1 MANRFHLTDLPAA
14 ARALALAALVCFASA
29 RAAEGAANPS
39 IVHTPIV
46 ASAHPTD
53 RGDYRTQL
61 RATAERYVQ
70 LYYSARYREALA
82 AAQEGLA
89 AAERADDRRDT
100 AEFLKAI
107 GYVSWLLGETAAAAE
122 AAQRLLVLAD
132 DLDDHA
138 LRSVSHR
145 VQANVAQ
152 LTGDTAARRR
162 HADLAYRHAE
172 HSGNE
177 SLRYGALNTLGL
189 VALADRDFATAR
201 RLHGEVL
208 AYRERIGNRWDAAG
222 SWSNLADVAIAEGN
236 LPLALALH
244 ERTLALRL
252 EVGDQRGQVR
262 SLRQTAAVLR
272 DLGRTDEALARLRDA
287 LARAEA
293 ITGHELL
300 GDTWREIAR
309 THEVRKE
316 FAEALAAERKA
327 HAAREA
333 LAGERTQARLA
344 ELQTRFDLARKELTI
359 ARLEHSQRLQQAE
372 LRAHQGELAAAG
384 QQRLALAVLLGLAAL
399 AAAAVVSRQRLK
411 LRTEQ
416 RIHSETRRA
425 RAAAEEADRVKT
437 RFLGIAS
444 HDIRTPLGN
453 IVALVNE
460 LGAARPVGAADR
472 QLLDLIG
479 AEAQRVSS
487 LVQDLLDVSA
497 VEAGQLKLVFAPVD
511 LAETV
516 QAAVAEHA
524 REAQAKRVTLSFAPP
539 AAPVRLEGDARRLHQ
554 VAVNL
559 LSNAV
564 KFSPAGAFVRLAV
577 DRRGD
582 HVELSVRD
590 DGAGIA
596 PADLGKIFVPYS
608 RLSQHPT
615 AGESSHGLG
624 LSIVQEIVRLHGGR
638 VRVESMPGQGST
650 FVVELPV
657 RQAPAASPAV

>member
-1 MANRFHLTDLPAA
+1 MRALLLAVA
-14 ARALALAALVCFASA
+14 LALSVRALAG
-29 RAAEGAANPS
+29 AEGAANPS

-53 RGDYRTQL
+53 RGDYRAQL

-70 LYYSARYREALA
+70 LYYSARYREALGV
-82 AAQEGLA
+82 AQEGLA
-89 AAERADDRRDT
+89 AAERAADRRDT

-107 GYVSWLLGETAAAAE
+107 GYVSWLLGETAAASE
-122 AAQRLLVLAD
+122 AAQRLLVLAEE
-132 DLDDHA
+132 LDDHA

-152 LTGDTAARRR
+152 LTGDLAARRR

-172 HSGNE
+172 RSGNE

-189 VALADRDFATAR
+189 VALGDRDFATAR
-201 RLHGEVL
+201 RLHEEVL

-222 SWSNLADVAIAEGN
+222 SYSNLADIAIAEGN
-236 LPLALALH
+236 LPLALDLH
-244 ERTLALRL
+244 ERTLALRV

-287 LARAEA
+287 LARAEK

-309 THEVRKE
+309 THEVRRE

-327 HAAREA
+327 HTAREA

-344 ELQTRFDLARKELTI
+344 ELQTRFDLAQKELTI
-359 ARLEHSQRLQQAE
+359 AKLEHAQRLQQAE
-372 LRAHQGELAAAG
+372 LRTRRGELAAAD
-384 QQRLALAVLLGLAAL
+384 QQRLALVVLLALAAL
-399 AAAAVVSRQRLK
+399 TAAAVVSRQRLK

-416 RIHSETRRA
+416 RIHSETRLA
-425 RAAAEEADRVKT
+425 RAAAEEADRIKT

-444 HDIRTPLGN
+444 HDVRTPLGN
-453 IVALVNE
+453 IVALVTALSNT
-460 LGAARPVGAADR
+460 RPVGAADR

-497 VEAGQLKLVFAPVD
+497 VESGQLKLVLAPVD
-511 LAETV
+511 LAEIV
-516 QAAVAEHA
+516 RAAVTEHT
-524 REAQAKRVTLSFAPP
+524 REAQAKRVQLSFVPP
-539 AAPVRLEGDARRLHQ
+539 AVPVRVEGDARRLHQ

-564 KFSPAGAFVRLAV
+564 KFSPAGAAVRLAV

-582 HVELSVRD
+582 VVELSVRD

-596 PADLGKIFVPYS
+596 PTDLQKIFVPYS
-608 RLSQHPT
+608 RLAQHPT

-624 LSIVQEIVRLHGGR
+624 LSIVQEIVRRHGGR
-638 VRVESMPGQGST
+638 VRVESSPGQGTT

-657 RQAPAASPAV
+657 LRAAPATAAV